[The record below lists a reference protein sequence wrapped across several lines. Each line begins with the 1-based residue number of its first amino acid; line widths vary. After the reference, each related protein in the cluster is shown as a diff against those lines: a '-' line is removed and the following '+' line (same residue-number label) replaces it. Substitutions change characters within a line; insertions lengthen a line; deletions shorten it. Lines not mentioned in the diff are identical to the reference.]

1 MTKILHICNTK
12 LSDLPNKSC
21 IFILIYIYLTSYP
34 SLLNDANTILG
45 LEYALLVTHVQWT
58 TNIMSTSNIEIVT
71 ILLMF
76 DPTPSPLLLSLFN
89 EAIIGG
95 FFLLFPEPEIDDCN
109 KIKKSH
115 LVLCNNKPLVF
126 FEYSTPI
133 KKLQSYLLLLYYNI
147 YKH

>member
-1 MTKILHICNTK
+1 MIK
-12 LSDLPNKSC
+12 L
-21 IFILIYIYLTSYP
+21 YIIKTPYP
-34 SLLNDANTILG
+34 SLLNDASTILG

-95 FFLLFPEPEIDDCN
+95 FFLLFPEPELDDYN
-109 KIKKSH
+109 KINKSKS
-115 LVLCNNKPLVF
+115 VL
-126 FEYSTPI
+126 
-133 KKLQSYLLLLYYNI
+133 
-147 YKH
+147 